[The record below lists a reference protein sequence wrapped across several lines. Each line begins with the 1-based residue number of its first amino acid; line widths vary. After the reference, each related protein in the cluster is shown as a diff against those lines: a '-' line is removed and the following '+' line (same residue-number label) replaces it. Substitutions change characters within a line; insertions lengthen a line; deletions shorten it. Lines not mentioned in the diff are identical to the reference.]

1 MIQFEAQANYLGR
14 TVTVK
19 SDNFEEMHQALA
31 GVAELNKDFRYIAQL
46 DGVNAAQLVPAYRVD
61 GEGNEYFGVQDGV
74 SGKNITFG
82 RKREKGA
89 VPFFP
94 KGQDGFYDPKTGRRG
109 SGQGK
114 PPASS
119 HATDSGPSTPDTRA
133 PHVQEA
139 SGQLPF

>member
-1 MIQFEAQANYLGR
+1 MIQFEAQADYLGR

-31 GVAELNKDFRYIAQL
+31 GVAELNRDFRYLAGL
-46 DGVNAAQLVPAYRVD
+46 DGVKPAQLVPAYRVD

-109 SGQGK
+109 QGK
-114 PPASS
+114 GQRPASS
-119 HATDSGPSTPDTRA
+119 HTADSSPSTPDTRA

-139 SGQLPF
+139 TGQLPF